1 MNVTARFTTSGARS
15 WSIFDAS
22 LIGLTATPDNRTYG
36 FFRKNVV
43 SEYAHEQAVADGV
56 NVGNENLCHRYG
68 EDQATV
74 ANSRWPTSRSR
85 NVSA

>member
-1 MNVTARFTTSGARS
+1 MSPLDLQPSGARS
-15 WSIFDAS
+15 WSISDAS

-56 NVGNENLCHRYG
+56 NVGNEIYAIDTEKTRHGGQLTGGPAGR
-68 EDQATV
+68 ET
-74 ANSRWPTSRSR
+74 
-85 NVSA
+85 